1 MRGINQIITR
11 PVKSFAYSSP
21 YIYSFNK
28 SYNKPIPPIIIGAQG
43 KVKTK
48 KRWNLAHIV
57 RSPISFL
64 KNYVSFTYEILWSH
78 DIIVIILVI
87 NYALPTNIILTQDVV
102 LSRIIWRRG

>member
-1 MRGINQIITR
+1 MRGINQISTR

-21 YIYSFNK
+21 YIYSLNK
-28 SYNKPIPPIIIGAQG
+28 SYNKPIPPINYRCAGEG
-43 KVKTK
+43 ENK

-87 NYALPTNIILTQDVV
+87 NYALPTNIILAQHIM
-102 LSRIIWRRG
+102 LS

>member
-1 MRGINQIITR
+1 MRGINQISTR
-11 PVKSFAYSSP
+11 PVKSFTYSSP
-21 YIYSFNK
+21 YIYSLNK
-28 SYNKPIPPIIIGAQG
+28 SYNKPIPPIIIGARE

-48 KRWNLAHIV
+48 RDGTSPHIV

-87 NYALPTNIILTQDVV
+87 NYTLPTNIILTQDVV
-102 LSRIIWRRG
+102 PSRIIWRRA